1 MMGVGGFR
9 TTSRWRPSQ
18 WTEVWVD
25 GSARGL
31 SAEGA
36 EHPAMD
42 PAHPL
47 DVLHPNQWTGVGNR
61 RRSPPTEWRVGSIRD
76 PAYTLVPTRW
86 SAGRAIGC
94 RPPASQ
100 PQWATPSRSATAHP
114 RSGLRPVARGHSGRR
129 PEVSVEGEAE
139 RATHRDGPQQASAD
153 GALRPPLPPCT
164 AQLPFPLDLGPGQ
177 GETRRPLTVQEPMRL
192 GRSTDASRA
201 VGRPAGTN
209 LRMSIVAAGPHPRH
223 APSAPAVMAAARAFD
238 GVSRWVGWGSTE
250 PTGWPPRG
258 RTRAPR
264 QRRGPSTRWA
274 PSTASGLHSCPW
286 SECGHTPIH
295 PTQWTP
301 LAHSARP

>member
-1 MMGVGGFR
+1 MRKEPSTPRWIRPIHSMYSIQTSGPEWATGAGVHPQSGGWAPSGIPR
-9 TTSRWRPSQ
+9 TPWCPPDGVPAAPSGVVHRPANPSGRHPADQ
-18 WTEVWVD
+18 PRPTHAVD
-25 GSARGL
+25 SAR
-31 SAEGA
+31 SREATAEGG
-36 EHPAMD
+36 PKCRWK
-42 PAHPL
+42 
-47 DVLHPNQWTGVGNR
+47 VK
-61 RRSPPTEWRVGSIRD
+61 RS
-76 PAYTLVPTRW
+76 VPHT
-86 SAGRAIGC
+86 
-94 RPPASQ
+94 
-100 PQWATPSRSATAHP
+100 
-114 RSGLRPVARGHSGRR
+114 
-129 PEVSVEGEAE
+129 
-139 RATHRDGPQQASAD
+139 
-153 GALRPPLPPCT
+153 
-164 AQLPFPLDLGPGQ
+164 LPFPLDLGPGQ